1 MTDGD
6 VFEVLKNLS
15 TGESPGRCRGSV
27 KSTRECTGSWEA
39 LSSER
44 DISLASQ
51 SALSQVVDCESN
63 SVERPEAVGG
73 TSRDVDTSKEALLDP
88 VILSSVH
95 SQVSDLGVSSS
106 GQLVH
111 CARQDVVALRSL
123 GLPPPPP
130 PMDTNL
136 KAGSAEENWVR
147 NHPLYIKITQR
158 GYPLPIGEKEILAL
172 RAYTP
177 QEFGGEAQA
186 DCW

>member
-1 MTDGD
+1 MECVGSMEEPSQKR
-6 VFEVLKNLS
+6 VRRARRELG
-15 TGESPGRCRGSV
+15 TGV
-27 KSTRECTGSWEA
+27 
-39 LSSER
+39 
-44 DISLASQ
+44 SQ
-51 SALSQVVDCESN
+51 SARERVQAAAGEAPGAPANALARGKRCESN
-63 SVERPEAVGG
+63 SAESPEVVGG
-73 TSRDVDTSKEALLDP
+73 TSRDIDTSEEALLDP
-88 VILSSVH
+88 VVLSSVH
-95 SQVSDLGVSSS
+95 SQPSDLGVSSS

-111 CARQDVVALRSL
+111 CARQDVVALPCL

-186 DCW
+186 DSW